1 MKNISLKSVVILLA
15 LIPVT
20 SAVIIIALASSRVLV
35 SSLKQNT
42 REELIVA
49 ARALKEYYEYDIINN
64 NDLVDGFI
72 RYDTSYI
79 DSMRTTGV
87 DLTLFKENIRFMTT
101 ITNAAGK
108 RIEGTPASEAVWREV
123 SLGKDYYSDNVQI
136 NGIDYHVYY
145 MPIKYLNRVYGMAF
159 SGKPATEIK
168 AAQKRAYS
176 IIIMI
181 SAVLILIFTVITVV
195 VARNVANPIQNAA
208 DKIGQLLN
216 FSSTSKLSASTRI
229 IETRQLIMASEAIST
244 VINDVV
250 GRIHESATSLTETV
264 KSTSAMAKDASFASD
279 QIAEAMQGLAKTAV
293 SMAMDIRVINE
304 KVTDMGGVISTAVE
318 NVGSLTKNSQS
329 MNEANTSALQYIE
342 NAAKSSGKSTKAID
356 QITDKIQATDSAI
369 SRIADKVRLITDI
382 ASQTNLLSLNAG
394 IEAARAGEAGKGFG
408 VVAAEIK
415 KLAGDSN
422 DSAEQINGIVQEIT
436 ALSKECVEQAAE
448 VRELIV
454 EEGQLLSTTHDK
466 FIVLAEEIRQSIHEI
481 ASVSDITAKL
491 EGIKDKI
498 LEEVGDLAAISEE
511 TSATNEE
518 VAASIES
525 IAGNVKKVS
534 DDTHTMNDL
543 AEELNEAV
551 SYFH

>member
-15 LIPVT
+15 LIPVI

-123 SLGKDYYSDNVQI
+123 SQGKDYYSDNVQI

-181 SAVLILIFTVITVV
+181 SIVLILILAVFTVV
-195 VARNVANPIQNAA
+195 VARNVANPIQNVA

-250 GRIHESATSLTETV
+250 GRIHESAISLTETV

-318 NVGSLTKNSQS
+318 NVGTLTKNSQS

>member
-1 MKNISLKSVVILLA
+1 
-15 LIPVT
+15 
-20 SAVIIIALASSRVLV
+20 
-35 SSLKQNT
+35 
-42 REELIVA
+42 
-49 ARALKEYYEYDIINN
+49 
-64 NDLVDGFI
+64 
-72 RYDTSYI
+72 
-79 DSMRTTGV
+79 
-87 DLTLFKENIRFMTT
+87 
-101 ITNAAGK
+101 
-108 RIEGTPASEAVWREV
+108 
-123 SLGKDYYSDNVQI
+123 
-136 NGIDYHVYY
+136 
-145 MPIKYLNRVYGMAF
+145 MAF

-181 SAVLILIFTVITVV
+181 SAVLILIFAVITVV

-279 QIAEAMQGLAKTAV
+279 QIAEAMQSLAKTAV

-329 MNEANTSALQYIE
+329 MNEANTSALEYIE

-466 FIVLAEEIRQSIHEI
+466 FILLAEEIRQSISEI